1 MSLFVCLFC
10 VLFVVFF
17 RNRVSLCS
25 PGCPGTHSV
34 DQASLELRNP
44 PASASHVLGLKACA
58 TTPGFKYVLNSSIAW
73 SLANF
78 HIVNT
83 SPTILLSYY
92 LLKFIFH
99 LCYPRPSGGWL
110 LLFPG
115 SSMIGVLPLLQLWTL
130 VLFWHGNSPPSS
142 VLLPSNPK
150 VLSLSPFPAV
160 GQQQLYLPT
169 GDRDPQHLAYRFLCN
184 FGNPNNIIQALN
196 QIHNIEQ

>member
-1 MSLFVCLFC
+1 MARLL
-10 VLFVVFF
+10 
-17 RNRVSLCS
+17 
-25 PGCPGTHSV
+25 
-34 DQASLELRNP
+34 
-44 PASASHVLGLKACA
+44 LKLYMA
-58 TTPGFKYVLNSSIAW
+58 
-73 SLANF
+73 
-78 HIVNT
+78 NT
-83 SPTILLSYY
+83 SPPIYLSYC
-92 LLKFIFH
+92 LLKSIFH
-99 LCYPRPSGGWL
+99 LCCPRSNGGIWSR
-110 LLFPG
+110 

-169 GDRDPQHLAYRFLCN
+169 GDRDPQHFTYRFLCN